1 MPACGAR
8 SCAHRGGEERL
19 GLGRRRGLVYPVN
32 GVPRPD
38 QDEGER
44 DPRQQS
50 PRGLGQPVD
59 ASPRKRSVRS
69 VGAELAAHG
78 LSITAADHAAQDGQ
92 PAATAQAGCPIQKS
106 DSVARGAI

>member
-1 MPACGAR
+1 M
-8 SCAHRGGEERL
+8 
-19 GLGRRRGLVYPVN
+19 VYLVN
-32 GVPRPD
+32 GAPCPD

-69 VGAELAAHG
+69 VGAELAARG
-78 LSITAADHAAQDGQ
+78 LSITAPDHAAQDGRLGDC
-92 PAATAQAGCPIQKS
+92 AGGCPDPKK
-106 DSVARGAI
+106 